1 MKALLELSCA
11 IDALNNRVGRALR
24 WLVLVAVLVSAG
36 NATVRYL
43 FNISSNAWLEV
54 QWYLF
59 SAVFLLCAGYT
70 LLHNQHVRIDIVS
83 GRLSRTAR
91 AWIDILGTLFFLMP
105 MAVLILWLSWP
116 VFVDAWTTGEMSSN
130 AGGLM
135 LWPARLLVPA
145 GFLLLILQGAS
156 EFIKRV
162 AFLAGAAP
170 DPAEKDEGPSAEE
183 QLAEEIRK
191 ARGEAA

>member
-145 GFLLLILQGAS
+145 GFLLLILQGVS
-156 EFIKRV
+156 ELIKRV